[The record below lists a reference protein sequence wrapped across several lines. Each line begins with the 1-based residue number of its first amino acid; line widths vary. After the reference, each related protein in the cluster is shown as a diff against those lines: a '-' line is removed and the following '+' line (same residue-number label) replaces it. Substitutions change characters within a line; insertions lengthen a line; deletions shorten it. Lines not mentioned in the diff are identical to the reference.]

1 MKQLFWEITSDLRT
15 SVCHRGFCWW
25 RSGKESVYQAR
36 NVDSVLGLERS
47 LGEGKATH
55 CSTPVWEILWIQEP
69 GRLRSMASQRA
80 GHD

>member
-1 MKQLFWEITSDLRT
+1 MKQLLWEITSDLKT
-15 SVCHRGFCWW
+15 SVCHRGFRWW
-25 RSGKESVYQAR
+25 WGNKESVYQAR

-55 CSTPVWEILWIQEP
+55 CSTPVWEILRTEEP
-69 GRLRSMASQRA
+69 GGLQSMASQRV